1 MANIKTI
8 FKDYDA
14 FAWIPSVKGSL
25 SYALIGDV
33 KSLFGDVDK
42 YIVSINS
49 YDGLKSQHH
58 IAATSLLTFNDSK
71 TGPNYSRTFRYIFCS
86 QINSEEENHNVL
98 KGRLCILAEVTSFL
112 SNNEVTL
119 LKLFQHLTKLKKE
132 YDNLEKIEAASI
144 EMLAI
149 FRKEMIHIWGKI
161 KNQMDII
168 EKDKENPRIN
178 FCFDVAL
185 TRDGLLLLKYDRN
198 SEYAS
203 YIFEHGGGMDDENDY
218 LQHLPLHRVFKV
230 SSNIIRSIFFTNN
243 SLNAN
248 RDILFPVSNLHP
260 YSGKNNLEHRYYTEL
275 FHRHL
280 DSLLF
285 PLTWMSKNN
294 NVINYI
300 NPNGI
305 FLFANSLI
313 NVFGNNKLI
322 DKYVENKSLR
332 SLKALREEFEI
343 IKNNVQLQKN
353 NAFSF
358 AASWTK
364 ADSIALFSL
373 VFSIISYFYS
383 DSKDFVFDI
392 FYLIIRVIALGYL
405 TIWIANYI
413 LRPLVQ
419 EVYTINENKHLFFF
433 KNSNLE
439 KGMLSKRYVW
449 WIKINEYNF
458 TTIIFC
464 RIIALLIL
472 LKIILYIIQYIVT
485 LT

>member
-1 MANIKTI
+1 MTNIKTI

-25 SYALIGDV
+25 SYALIGDA

-161 KNQMDII
+161 KIQMDII

-185 TRDGLLLLKYDRN
+185 SRDGILLLKYDRN
-198 SEYAS
+198 SKYAS

-218 LQHLPLHRVFKV
+218 LQHLPLHWI
-230 SSNIIRSIFFTNN
+230 NRSIATQPK
-243 SLNAN
+243 
-248 RDILFPVSNLHP
+248 RR
-260 YSGKNNLEHRYYTEL
+260 KN
-275 FHRHL
+275 
-280 DSLLF
+280 
-285 PLTWMSKNN
+285 
-294 NVINYI
+294 
-300 NPNGI
+300 
-305 FLFANSLI
+305 
-313 NVFGNNKLI
+313 
-322 DKYVENKSLR
+322 
-332 SLKALREEFEI
+332 
-343 IKNNVQLQKN
+343 
-353 NAFSF
+353 
-358 AASWTK
+358 
-364 ADSIALFSL
+364 
-373 VFSIISYFYS
+373 
-383 DSKDFVFDI
+383 
-392 FYLIIRVIALGYL
+392 
-405 TIWIANYI
+405 
-413 LRPLVQ
+413 
-419 EVYTINENKHLFFF
+419 
-433 KNSNLE
+433 
-439 KGMLSKRYVW
+439 
-449 WIKINEYNF
+449 
-458 TTIIFC
+458 
-464 RIIALLIL
+464 
-472 LKIILYIIQYIVT
+472 T
-485 LT
+485 LATAK